1 MRRDNRKRAERLRLM
16 VDCLPYETRVAMLE
30 GLGRYEIIAGAYSAR
45 GGGVCPML
53 AAHRCG
59 GRTDFRGFARAWDRF
74 TGARKRARRASQ
86 RELRTL
92 VSQLEASIWNEG
104 QVLELRRQADR
115 LARQGR
121 GQDQPEGAPSG
132 RHEGAATAP
141 HQVASRVRSPQRPAL
156 PPARRR
162 AAWLVPFRSFEDY
175 RLALDAALREIDEGR
190 PQGAPEPARSA
201 GRIIMTSGM
210 THTGESRSRQR
221 TTSATS

>member
-1 MRRDNRKRAERLRLM
+1 M
-16 VDCLPYETRVAMLE
+16 VDCLPHETRVAMLE

-74 TGARKRARRASQ
+74 TGARKRARRASE

-104 QVLELRRQADR
+104 QVLELRREADR
-115 LARQGR
+115 IATERSTQA
-121 GQDQPEGAPSG
+121 QPAAAPEAASG
-132 RHEGAATAP
+132 PAP
-141 HQVASRVRSPQRPAL
+141 GP
-156 PPARRR
+156 
-162 AAWLVPFRSFEDY
+162 AWLVAVRSLDDY
-175 RLALDAALREIDEGR
+175 HLALEAALRAIEQR
-190 PQGAPEPARSA
+190 CPQGEPARSP
-201 GRIIMTSGM
+201 GRTIITSGT